1 MDRKYYILNEPFC
14 LRGYE
19 KLPCGLLH
27 RPDNSIRFVD
37 KDTFWALSLC
47 DEKTDCSLPIFPEKV
62 RSIL

>member
-1 MDRKYYILNEPFC
+1 MNRQYYILNETFC

-19 KLPCGLLH
+19 KLPYALLH

-47 DEKTDCSLPIFPEKV
+47 DGKTDCSLPIFPEKV